1 MVDKSDN
8 VQLADKYFKEFLPSV
23 TGNSSFSEKDN
34 LNTVLSFSF
43 SDIGIIWTLRIKK
56 GQIVEIARDQADDND
71 VLFTLDS
78 ETFFQIVS
86 GALSPQESFFKNLSE
101 IDGNIIKALKI
112 ASILE
117 KFTRQYPFK
126 TENP

>member
-1 MVDKSDN
+1 MVDKSN
-8 VQLADKYFKEFLPSV
+8 NLQLADKYFKEFLPSV
-23 TGNSSFSEKDN
+23 TGNSSFAEKDN

-56 GQIVEIARDQADDND
+56 GQVVEIARDQADDND

-86 GALSPQESFFKNLSE
+86 GVLSPQESFFKNLSE
-101 IDGNIIKALKI
+101 IDGNIIKILKI
-112 ASILE
+112 GSILE

-126 TENP
+126 TP